1 MHRPIASVRA
11 LTVAAGC
18 CLAVTTGSLACGYH
32 GSLGE
37 GFSASH
43 PRSIEVA
50 VAVRRA
56 LDDGVL
62 PNSNTPPFLAFAHA
76 KATLERV
83 RAVLAP
89 GLHDTKAPKAIAVL
103 LVEGS
108 LWTRYYVDTDRLVCE
123 PHVSGP
129 LAGDAIIVTA
139 EAVLQALLSGRLS
152 IDQAIGQELIA
163 AVDAPNSFQST
174 VAVLRGAFPE
184 LTR

>member
-1 MHRPIASVRA
+1 
-11 LTVAAGC
+11 LLVAAGC

-32 GSLGE
+32 GSLGD

-62 PNSNTPPFLAFAHA
+62 PNSNVPSFLAFAHA

-83 RAVLAP
+83 RVVLAP
-89 GLHDTKAPKAIAVL
+89 VLQDTKPAGPIAIL

-108 LWTRYYVDTDRLVCE
+108 LWTRYYVDTDRLMCE

-129 LAGDAIIVTA
+129 LPGDAIIVTA
-139 EAVLQALLSGRLS
+139 EPVLKVLLSGRLS
-152 IDQAIGQELIA
+152 IDQAIGQE
-163 AVDAPNSFQST
+163 
-174 VAVLRGAFPE
+174 
-184 LTR
+184 